1 MNDISSLGSNILA
14 QAIGGIGQRAND
26 EIDRISKEFER
37 MTLSQLLS
45 FANTDNDISDS
56 IFGGGAG
63 ERAFQPFLMDEY
75 AKGFAD
81 NGGVGIA
88 AAVRAEI
95 LKIQE
100 AAGAAIAPI
109 SGGNT

>member
-1 MNDISSLGSNILA
+1 MNNISSLGSSILA
-14 QAIGGIGQRAND
+14 QTIGGLDQKANA

-45 FANTDNDISDS
+45 FANTDNDMSDS
-56 IFGGGAG
+56 MFGGGAG

-81 NGGVGIA
+81 VGGVGIA
-88 AAVRAEI
+88 AAVRSEI
-95 LKIQE
+95 IKIQE
-100 AAGAAIAPI
+100 AALNAVRPA
-109 SGGNT
+109 SGGTQ

>member
-1 MNDISSLGSNILA
+1 MNNIQGFGSNFIAQSLGGLA
-14 QAIGGIGQRAND
+14 SGSDA
-26 EIDRISKEFER
+26 EIDKISKEFER

-45 FANTDNDISDS
+45 FANTANDMSDS
-56 IFGGGAG
+56 MFGGGAG

-81 NGGVGIA
+81 LGGVGIA
-88 AAVRAEI
+88 AAVKSEI

-100 AAGAAIAPI
+100 AAQSQSITPNTGAI
-109 SGGNT
+109 